1 MKAALRILFLV
12 PFFFVF
18 HYCFSQNSAKIDGIK
33 GTRVIFYF
41 ESIKDI
47 QNGKTLGSG
56 PSGFTEFDIYYKN
69 PIIGTWELYVKALSS
84 NLDPDYGAT
93 TLSLSVLKLYT
104 YLDGVYYNTITLT
117 DADQLIATATNDYTA
132 GGSHTITIV
141 YECATGGELFG
152 LNTDIF
158 RTDLNFTLRSQ

>member
-1 MKAALRILFLV
+1 MRSALRILFLI

-18 HYCFSQNSAKIDGIK
+18 KFGLTQESAKIYGIK
-33 GTRVIFYF
+33 GTRIIFNF

-47 QNGKTLGSG
+47 QNGKTLGTG
-56 PSGFTEFDIYYKN
+56 PSGFTEFDIYFLH
-69 PIIGTWELYVKALSS
+69 PTIGTWELYVKALTST
-84 NLDPDYGAT
+84 LDPDYGAAT
-93 TLSLSVLKLYT
+93 VSLSAIKLYT
-104 YLDGVYYNTITLT
+104 YLDGVYYNTITLS
-117 DADQLIATATNDYTA
+117 DAEQLIATATNDYTA

-158 RTDLNFTLRSQ
+158 RTDLNFDLRSQ